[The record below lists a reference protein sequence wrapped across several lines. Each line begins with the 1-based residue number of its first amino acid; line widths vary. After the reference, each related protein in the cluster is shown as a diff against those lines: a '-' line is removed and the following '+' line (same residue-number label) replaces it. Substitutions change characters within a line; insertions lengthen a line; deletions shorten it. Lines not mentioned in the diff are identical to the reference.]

1 MKPTPVKG
9 ARAPGIP
16 KSRYAF
22 IAALIVLLVV
32 APLFVNA
39 YIIYLMSLVAIFSL
53 VSLGLNLLTGFAG
66 QISLGHAAFFGIGAY
81 ATALLSDKLG
91 VPFILALPIA
101 ALLATG
107 IGAIAGL
114 PAIRLRS
121 LYLAIAT
128 LGFGVVTQKILFEW
142 RGMTGGG
149 DGLPVT
155 PAHIGSL
162 ALTSGVQMF
171 YLDLV
176 MVGLGTW
183 TASNLTRLRTG
194 RALIM
199 VRDSEIAA
207 GTLGLNAS
215 RYKIIAFA
223 ISAFYTAWAGGL
235 YAYLVR
241 YINPE
246 SFNIS
251 LSIAFVSMIVIGG
264 LGSIPGSLLGA
275 AFYVA
280 VPELFRGIKDA
291 PGLIF
296 GLALVLVMVFMPSG
310 LWGFVER
317 LRRIG
322 R

>member
-1 MKPTPVKG
+1 MKPIPAQVAL
-9 ARAPGIP
+9 ARGIP
-16 KSRYAF
+16 VARYAF

-32 APLFVNA
+32 VPLFVNA
-39 YIIYLMSLVAIFSL
+39 YIIYLMSSCCD
-53 VSLGLNLLTGFAG
+53 LLAGIAGAQCSYGFAG

-142 RGMTGGG
+142 RGLTGGG
-149 DGLPVT
+149 DGLPVM
-155 PAHIGSL
+155 PAHIGPL

-176 MVGLGTW
+176 MVCLGTW
-183 TASNLTRLRTG
+183 TESNLTRLRTG

-199 VRDSEIAA
+199 VRE
-207 GTLGLNAS
+207 
-215 RYKIIAFA
+215 
-223 ISAFYTAWAGGL
+223 
-235 YAYLVR
+235 
-241 YINPE
+241 
-246 SFNIS
+246 
-251 LSIAFVSMIVIGG
+251 
-264 LGSIPGSLLGA
+264 
-275 AFYVA
+275 A
-280 VPELFRGIKDA
+280 VPPARSA
-291 PGLIF
+291 
-296 GLALVLVMVFMPSG
+296 
-310 LWGFVER
+310 
-317 LRRIG
+317 
-322 R
+322 